1 MSEALD
7 VDKATRIRRLWP
19 NEARDFTPWLSEKLH
34 LLGDPLGLKL
44 KCVKVEQPVG
54 PYSLDILAET
64 DAGSKVAIE
73 NQLDWTDF
81 QHLAQ
86 TLIYSSGLNVKVAI
100 WVAPEFRYE
109 SARALHW
116 LNCWT
121 RDGLDFYGVKFEVGV
136 TRDDTKFI
144 PVVSPACWNEEI
156 TQPLSAPNPRTQ
168 QFEHFFQPLIT
179 DLRKV
184 GFAGD
189 PIKRFDPS
197 DRHFPSRSHPEI
209 WYAVSI
215 WPDGDAWATLHI
227 EAEGDQKRTKQI
239 FDALHAEAKQIQ
251 QSLRGDW
258 RWNRHN
264 GQNFSSISMRR
275 DGSIDD
281 PQEKREETSAW
292 MLCLLPKLKKVFD
305 PRLAEILKELPE

>member
-1 MSEALD
+1 MSEAPD

-19 NEARDFTPWLSEKLH
+19 NEAHDFTPWLAENLH
-34 LLGDPLGLKL
+34 LLGDRLGLKL

-121 RDGLDFYGVKFEVGV
+121 HDGLDFYGVMFEVGA

-156 TQPLSAPNPRTQ
+156 TQPLSTPNPRTQ
-168 QFEHFFQPLIT
+168 QFEHFFQPLIAE
-179 DLRKV
+179 LPGA
-184 GFAGD
+184 GFAERAVQ
-189 PIKRFDPS
+189 RFGPS
-197 DRHFPSRSHPEI
+197 DRHFPSPLNDGI
-209 WYAVSI
+209 WYAVSLE
-215 WPDGDAWATLHI
+215 GNNDAWVTLHI
-227 EAEGDQKRTKQI
+227 ETGDKKQTEHI
-239 FDALHAEAKQIQ
+239 FDTLAKTT
-251 QSLRGDW
+251 G
-258 RWNRHN
+258 
-264 GQNFSSISMRR
+264 
-275 DGSIDD
+275 
-281 PQEKREETSAW
+281 A
-292 MLCLLPKLKKVFD
+292 D
-305 PRLAEILKELPE
+305 PRVPRR